1 MELKKYQE
9 RVVREAEAYLVA
21 VQKQREK
28 CNADFASMAAWQK
41 DRKLG
46 IYHPWENSLGRDAP
60 RFCIKVPT
68 GGGKTLLATQI
79 LGSLYRTILQDRNGA
94 GLVLWVVPSSQ
105 IYRDTIKR
113 LSDRRDM
120 YRLMLEHAVSRRIE
134 IWEKH
139 EIARLSPAR
148 LRECLNILVVQLA
161 STNRETKEQLKFF
174 KDSGGNIVQHFPPEN
189 DFAAHRQLKEQIANL
204 DMLVDDADKGEH
216 LVATSISNLVKLC
229 QPAVILDE
237 GHKATSDLAQQT
249 IRDFN
254 AAAVVEL
261 SATPRAGSN
270 ILCRV
275 TGQELL
281 DEQMIKLPLNV
292 ATSAQ
297 KKWQDV
303 LTQARDR
310 RAALAKM
317 AEQFIERAGPERQI
331 RPIVLVQVERTGKD
345 QLGSG
350 FIHAEMVR
358 EYLNQR
364 LDVPHEAIRVK
375 TAENDGLEDIDLLDP
390 GCPVE
395 WIITKSALQEGW
407 DCPFAYILVSLSS
420 TGSSQNMTQLVGRVL
435 RQPYQERTPFAELN
449 ESYVYCLHATTGEI
463 TRQVKSALEKEGY
476 EGDLEGLVVARES
489 AATSGAREVRIQK
502 KYAKLYAQ
510 PFAGKIYLPRF
521 CVKHGTGKRAEY
533 EALDYYQHLISRVDV
548 TKFRYGAIDWPL
560 TDALKEAKD
569 RFYRIN
575 LGTGIEK
582 TQERDIDPLE
592 SDQQVLGWM
601 AASLR
606 FDFLSQK
613 ELHEVS
619 RRVYEQLLKAEFKQL
634 LQDRLSTVK
643 FVVRERTQRWIEEQI
658 DMQTE
663 AAFDALFHSNQIH
676 FYLECTEC
684 RFQIPPSFVLQSK
697 RPLTPLIHDDGEPV
711 GRSLFDF
718 IERESQNNYERA
730 IALCLDRDADVLWWY
745 RNRVGEDNFTVQGY
759 RRQRIY
765 PDFVVQRRTNGIP
778 RHFVMVLESK
788 GEQLEGN
795 PDTRYKRKVANY
807 FNEVGRCVTWQKL
820 GEEFKDHQFCFQ
832 VLDEAQ
838 PEGREWK
845 DILDD
850 LLTSA
855 TCSPP
860 SSPA

>member
-1 MELKKYQE
+1 MELKRYQE
-9 RVVREAEAYLVA
+9 RVVREAEEYLRAVA
-21 VQKQREK
+21 RQREAG
-28 CNADFASMAAWQK
+28 NRDYGSSAAWER

-46 IYHPWENSLGRDAP
+46 IYHRWENGLGLDAP

-79 LGSLYRTILQDRNGA
+79 LGSIYRTILQERNGA

-120 YRLMLEHAVSRRIE
+120 YRVMLEHAVSRRIE

-189 DFAAHRQLKEQIANL
+189 DFEAHRKLKEQIANL
-204 DMLVDDADKGEH
+204 DMLVDDVERGEH
-216 LVATSISNLVKLC
+216 LVATSIGNLVKLC

-237 GHKATSDLAQQT
+237 GHKATSEQAQRT

-254 AAAVVEL
+254 ASAVIEL
-261 SATPRAGSN
+261 SATPRPGSN

-275 TGQELL
+275 TGEELL
-281 DEQMIKLPLNV
+281 KEQMIKLPINI

-310 RAALAKM
+310 RLALANLAHQHMEK
-317 AEQFIERAGPERQI
+317 AGPERAI

-345 QLGSG
+345 QIGTG
-350 FIHAEMVR
+350 FIHAEMVK
-358 EYLNQR
+358 EYLMER
-364 LDVPHEAIRVK
+364 LDIPETAIRVK
-375 TAENDGLEDIDLLDP
+375 TAENDGLEDVDLLDP

-435 RQPYQERTPFAELN
+435 RQPYQERTPHVELN

-463 TRQVKSALEKEGY
+463 SRQVKAALEKEGY
-476 EGDLEGLVVARES
+476 EGELEGLVVARGDEAGRS
-489 AATSGAREVRIQK
+489 EREVRIQK
-502 KYAKLYAQ
+502 KYAKLYGQ
-510 PFAGKIYLPRF
+510 PQAGKIYLPRF
-521 CVKHGTGKRAEY
+521 CLKRGQGKKVEY
-533 EALDYYQHLISRVDV
+533 EALDYFQHLISRVDV
-548 TKFRYGAIDWPL
+548 TKFRYDGIDWPL
-560 TDALKEAKD
+560 QEALKEAKD
-569 RFYRIN
+569 RFFRVN
-575 LGTGIEK
+575 LGTGVERM
-582 TQERDIDPLE
+582 QERDIDALE
-592 SDQQVLGWM
+592 TDEQVLAWM

-613 ELHEVS
+613 ELFEVS
-619 RRVYEQLLKAEFKQL
+619 RRVYERLLKTEIKEL
-634 LQDRLSTVK
+634 LQNRLSTVK
-643 FVVRERTQRWIEEQI
+643 FVVRERTQRWIEEQV
-658 DMQTE
+658 DFQTE
-663 AAFDALFHSNQIH
+663 AAFDVLFNAQQIH

-684 RFQIPPSFVLQSK
+684 RFQIPPSFTLQSK
-697 RPLTPLIHDDGEPV
+697 GPLTPLTHDDGQPV
-711 GRSLFDF
+711 ERSLFDF

-730 IALCLDRDADVLWWY
+730 VALCLDKDADVLWWY
-745 RNRVGEDNFTVQGY
+745 RNRVGEENFTVQGY
-759 RRQRIY
+759 RRERIY
-765 PDFVVQRRTNGIP
+765 PDFVIQRQIQGVP
-778 RHFVMVLESK
+778 RHYVMVLESK
-788 GEQLEGN
+788 GAHLQGN
-795 PDTRYKRKVANY
+795 LDTAYKRKVASY
-807 FNEVGRCVTWQKL
+807 FNQAGRCVTWQKL

-832 VLDEAQ
+832 ILDEAQ

-845 DILDD
+845 DILNR
-850 LLTSA
+850 LLETGDCPFAAS
-855 TCSPP
+855 
-860 SSPA
+860 